1 MEINLFKKPWWGG
14 QFERLIGLTKQTL
27 YIDIGKTHLRGRAR
41 GSILDIEVNLSNRP
55 LTYIEDDIAHQP
67 LTKQYFIGT

>member
-27 YIDIGKTHLRGRAR
+27 YIDIGKTHLKWAE
-41 GSILDIEVNLSNRP
+41 LEEV
-55 LTYIEDDIAHQP
+55 
-67 LTKQYFIGT
+67 F